1 MNSKN
6 RSDWK
11 SKDIGSV
18 EVKGNAS
25 IKDGLLTVKG
35 TGRIMGEKDAF
46 QLAYQKL
53 EGDGS
58 VTAKVE
64 SITKRNNNAI
74 SGLMIRDQLSQMP
87 KRR

>member
-1 MNSKN
+1 M
-6 RSDWK
+6 
-11 SKDIGSV
+11 
-18 EVKGNAS
+18 
-25 IKDGLLTVKG
+25 
-35 TGRIMGEKDAF
+35 
-46 QLAYQKL
+46 AYQKL